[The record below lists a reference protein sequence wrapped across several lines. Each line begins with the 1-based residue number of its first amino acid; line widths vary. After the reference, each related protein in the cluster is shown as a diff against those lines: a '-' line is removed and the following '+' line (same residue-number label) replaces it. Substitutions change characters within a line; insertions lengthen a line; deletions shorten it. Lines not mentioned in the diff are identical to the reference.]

1 MSLLKKIFG
10 GGNKNP
16 VDESDAFS
24 LQEEISVLEKLY
36 ESEPNNISHQQELLI
51 KYTQAVSVYS
61 QAPSFRTQVDS
72 VFNRMN
78 ELRNAARK
86 NF

>member
-10 GGNKNP
+10 GGNTSP
-16 VDESDAFS
+16 VDESDAIS
-24 LQEEISVLEKLY
+24 LHEEISALEKLH
-36 ESEPNNISHQQELLI
+36 ESEPNNISYQQKLLI

-61 QAPSFRTQVDS
+61 QAPSFITQVDS
-72 VFNRMN
+72 VFTRMN